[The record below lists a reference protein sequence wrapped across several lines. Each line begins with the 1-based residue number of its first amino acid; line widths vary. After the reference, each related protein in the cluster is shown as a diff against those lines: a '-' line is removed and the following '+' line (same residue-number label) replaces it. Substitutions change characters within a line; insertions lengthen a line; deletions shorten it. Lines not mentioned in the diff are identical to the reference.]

1 MYADHPSSTLDD
13 LSLEVLDSLQSAA
26 DEVKR
31 RETWLPPGRGVLMH
45 VIPRLIRLAHATAAN
60 LPEKTFVRKTIRQN
74 TLRALA
80 YASPDTRLA
89 TLFDLALT
97 AKDTLSDLLIGPIDP
112 EYEPYRYNIITTIG
126 IFARHGLIRTVSD
139 PARVRRVEAAFIEAG
154 RIQADQKDKGDA
166 S

>member
-1 MYADHPSSTLDD
+1 MYADHTASTLED

-26 DEVKR
+26 DEVQR

-45 VIPRLIRLAHATAAN
+45 VIPRLIRLAHAAGAN
-60 LPEKTFVRKTIRQN
+60 LPEKVFVRRTIRQN

-80 YASPDTRLA
+80 YAPPDTRLA

-97 AKDTLSDLLIGPIDP
+97 AKPTLSDLLIGPIDP
-112 EYEPYRYNIITTIG
+112 EYEPYRYNIVTTIG
-126 IFARHGLIRTVSD
+126 IFARHGLIRAISD
-139 PARVRRVEAAFIEAG
+139 PVRVRKVEAAFVEA
-154 RIQADQKDKGDA
+154 RKILTDQTDKGDA